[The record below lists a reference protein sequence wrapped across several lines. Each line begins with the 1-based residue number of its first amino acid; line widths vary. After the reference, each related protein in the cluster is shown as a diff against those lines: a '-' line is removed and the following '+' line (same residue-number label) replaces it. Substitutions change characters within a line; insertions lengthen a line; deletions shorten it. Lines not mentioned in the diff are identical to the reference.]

1 MNLQG
6 LAIASSATDTSSLSV
21 CDPLV
26 THRVN
31 YHDNVWVPRV
41 LMVDEAQN
49 LYTASSTATGGK
61 LNQEFHHQ
69 AATTSEVAHSTWG
82 GVVEE
87 LNMNAISLENFTNV
101 DTVVS
106 NFSFNSNIAAT
117 ANTAASRRSPEQ
129 DSWLSSWQQASSQLA
144 YAPYSPYRVKASDSS
159 QYYKGAATATTTAQQ
174 EPSSTS
180 RHVDWDDLGEE
191 GPGDGEEEQERVAV
205 LNERQQNQ
213 KVQLWNAVQAQ
224 QRDQLSKLWGIP
236 TRPAAPSVPQA
247 LIDAGV
253 LPHFKKGEQEKKE
266 SSAGPSEDDLHSLTW
281 MDYWMPPR
289 PSPLTDCTYGLPSAS
304 AASALEA
311 PALHA
316 FNIATNG
323 SSSSQSSII
332 LEDIWEKIRME
343 LERTD
348 ACEGFH
354 FVTEGSGIYAG
365 ITDWLLQELQQ
376 ECRAAGRWVFQIHK
390 DENEN
395 VDDNDRENSLS
406 QRRTTQL
413 ARAQA
418 RIREQVQHGLAV
430 SGLSDKAHALVP
442 LVLPSRNDKSLFR
455 SSAELAMV
463 LETAMLPYRCR
474 ASTQSNPITR
484 TLVGW
489 NSMNGYEEGAP
500 PGSMSLGDY
509 LTTVQP
515 SSRYSLLELDA
526 VMTPRNRLRLGQVLA
541 AGTSVERDPRV
552 RPPAS
557 SAGLDLPG
565 AWMLDEQ
572 FGINAS
578 TALSPGILTSLSPNH
593 VSMHDRSLHHHFGLS
608 TCLRRITTS
617 DSPVLTTNQQHL
629 TCMMEGMGIRYRPET
644 AFGLVTAQ
652 SLTQLATMG
661 QYSGAGSYWQ
671 YLFRADGDVPVLSV
685 LGNTTRMY
693 PHLHIIAK
701 DMKAALSL
709 KSKGYYQREVAS
721 GTLPELDD
729 CDEAIESCLDLR
741 DTYEPPSGSGLVDG
755 DGDLYF
761 DD

>member
-1 MNLQG
+1 
-6 LAIASSATDTSSLSV
+6 
-21 CDPLV
+21 
-26 THRVN
+26 
-31 YHDNVWVPRV
+31 
-41 LMVDEAQN
+41 
-49 LYTASSTATGGK
+49 
-61 LNQEFHHQ
+61 
-69 AATTSEVAHSTWG
+69 
-82 GVVEE
+82 
-87 LNMNAISLENFTNV
+87 
-101 DTVVS
+101 
-106 NFSFNSNIAAT
+106 
-117 ANTAASRRSPEQ
+117 
-129 DSWLSSWQQASSQLA
+129 
-144 YAPYSPYRVKASDSS
+144 
-159 QYYKGAATATTTAQQ
+159 
-174 EPSSTS
+174 
-180 RHVDWDDLGEE
+180 
-191 GPGDGEEEQERVAV
+191 
-205 LNERQQNQ
+205 
-213 KVQLWNAVQAQ
+213 
-224 QRDQLSKLWGIP
+224 
-236 TRPAAPSVPQA
+236 
-247 LIDAGV
+247 
-253 LPHFKKGEQEKKE
+253 
-266 SSAGPSEDDLHSLTW
+266 
-281 MDYWMPPR
+281 
-289 PSPLTDCTYGLPSAS
+289 
-304 AASALEA
+304 
-311 PALHA
+311 
-316 FNIATNG
+316 
-323 SSSSQSSII
+323 
-332 LEDIWEKIRME
+332 
-343 LERTD
+343 
-348 ACEGFH
+348 
-354 FVTEGSGIYAG
+354 
-365 ITDWLLQELQQ
+365 
-376 ECRAAGRWVFQIHK
+376 
-390 DENEN
+390 
-395 VDDNDRENSLS
+395 
-406 QRRTTQL
+406 
-413 ARAQA
+413 
-418 RIREQVQHGLAV
+418 
-430 SGLSDKAHALVP
+430 
-442 LVLPSRNDKSLFR
+442 
-455 SSAELAMV
+455 
-463 LETAMLPYRCR
+463 
-474 ASTQSNPITR
+474 
-484 TLVGW
+484 
-489 NSMNGYEEGAP
+489 MNGYEEGAP